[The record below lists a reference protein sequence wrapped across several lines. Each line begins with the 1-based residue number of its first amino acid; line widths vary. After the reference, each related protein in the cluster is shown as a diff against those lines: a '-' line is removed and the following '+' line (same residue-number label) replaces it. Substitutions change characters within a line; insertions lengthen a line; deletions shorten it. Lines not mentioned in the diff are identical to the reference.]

1 MFILNF
7 IFSIIKFFFKVIAY
21 SFLSIFIFLIMIIG
35 AVAYIFKDETLII
48 IDEIHRSIGP
58 AIPI

>member
-7 IFSIIKFFFKVIAY
+7 IFSIIKFFFKMIAY

>member
-1 MFILNF
+1 M
-7 IFSIIKFFFKVIAY
+7 IAY
-21 SFLSIFIFLIMIIG
+21 SFLSIFIFFIIIIG

>member
-7 IFSIIKFFFKVIAY
+7 IFSIIKFFFKMIAY
-21 SFLSIFIFLIMIIG
+21 SFLSIFIFLIIIIG

>member
-1 MFILNF
+1 M
-7 IFSIIKFFFKVIAY
+7 VAY
-21 SFLSIFIFLIMIIG
+21 SFLSIFIFLIIIIG
-35 AVAYIFKDETLII
+35 TVAYIFKDETLII

>member
-7 IFSIIKFFFKVIAY
+7 IFSIIKFFFKMIAY
-21 SFLSIFIFLIMIIG
+21 SFLSIFIFFIIIIG